1 MVDGTHS
8 GRALEGFMMCK
19 AFSPLGKGP
28 KSEPAITQGL
38 TTGRRVPRGFSLLE
52 VLVAFTILALTL
64 GVLMQVFSRALNTS
78 SLSGTYGRATALA
91 EAGLGLVG
99 VDIPL
104 RPGSQGG
111 ETEDGLRWQVQVAEV
126 ALDNLLP
133 GEAPVPAYTITS
145 QVSWD
150 SPGGGRQVI
159 LSTLRLG
166 EAVPES

>member
-1 MVDGTHS
+1 
-8 GRALEGFMMCK
+8 MMRK
-19 AFSPLGKGP
+19 AFSLMGQGP
-28 KSEPAITQGL
+28 QSEPASSRGL
-38 TTGRRVPRGFSLLE
+38 IIGRQMPQGFSLLE

-64 GVLMQVFSRALNTS
+64 GVLMQVFSRALNTA

-133 GEAPVPAYTITS
+133 GEAPLPAYIITS

-159 LSTLRLG
+159 LSTLRVE
-166 EAVPES
+166 EAIPES